1 MPTVAEQGFPGFEM
15 TQWYGMLAPATMA
28 QANIDKLAAETMKA
42 MKAGSAVER
51 LHQDAA
57 EPVGGSPVQF
67 AQFIAQEQK
76 RWKTVVERAKIKA
89 D

>member
-1 MPTVAEQGFPGFEM
+1 M

-28 QANIDKLAAETMKA
+28 QANIDKLAVETAKA
-42 MKAGSAVER
+42 MKAGNAVDR

-57 EPVGGSPVQF
+57 EPVGGTPAQF